1 MRDFEREFTEA
12 VVENL
17 STSIANN
24 VREAMDVEDLVDD
37 ERRLTET
44 GRMYVR
50 GYVTGRLTMLRAGAV
65 GNPNLSAAD
74 IREVAEVVDEKEG
87 SIAAALYA

>member
-1 MRDFEREFTEA
+1 MREFERQFTES

-37 ERRLTET
+37 EQHLTDK

-65 GNPNLSAAD
+65 GNPNLSAED
-74 IREVAEVVDEKEG
+74 IEGIAEIVDENEG
-87 SIAAALYA
+87 GIAAALYA